1 MHACRIILFIEL
13 FCYAVVDELDILPDI
28 LPKTSM
34 GDFSLI
40 FHEQCYFLYVYLF
53 NLGHQAHE
61 NIAVLFT
68 QEAHDLNNTQSTNMT
83 K

>member
-1 MHACRIILFIEL
+1 
-13 FCYAVVDELDILPDI
+13 
-28 LPKTSM
+28 M